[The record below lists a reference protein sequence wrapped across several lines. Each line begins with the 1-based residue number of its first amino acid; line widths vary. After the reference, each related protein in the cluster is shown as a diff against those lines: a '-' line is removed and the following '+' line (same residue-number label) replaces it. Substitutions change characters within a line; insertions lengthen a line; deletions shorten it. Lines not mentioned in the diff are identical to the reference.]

1 MTMSLKSLGIA
12 VAVMVLAFLCYRVGY
27 ESAEAKGESALNEFK
42 LQQAQAVIEAQLKAK
57 ANYDAKLQAIINSH
71 NAERSVYDQRL
82 RQLEKFRSAGASLA
96 TCTSERDRLAK
107 LAIRGERLLRRAESY
122 LNACE

>member
-1 MTMSLKSLGIA
+1 MSLKFLGIA

-27 ESAEAKGESALNEFK
+27 DSAEAKGESALNEFK
-42 LQQAQAVIEAQLKAK
+42 LQQAQAVIDAQLEAK

-82 RQLEKFRSAGASLA
+82 RQLEKFRSARRDLETCNSQLSSALGLA
-96 TCTSERDRLAK
+96 VE
-107 LAIRGERLLRRAESY
+107 GERLLNEANGYIES
-122 LNACE
+122 LR